1 MSRGPIKSAS
11 MSASLRS
18 INLSETLSHKSV
30 VEKQRCVLEWQGQA
44 LQQLLLMP

>member
-18 INLSETLSHKSV
+18 TNLSETLSHKSV
-30 VEKQRCVLEWQGQA
+30 VEKQRCVLEW
-44 LQQLLLMP
+44 PYCSCC